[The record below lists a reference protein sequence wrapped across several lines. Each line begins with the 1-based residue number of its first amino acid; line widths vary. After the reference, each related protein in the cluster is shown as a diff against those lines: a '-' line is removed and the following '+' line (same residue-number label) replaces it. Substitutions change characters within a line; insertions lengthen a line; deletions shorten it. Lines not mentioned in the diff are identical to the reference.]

1 MAGIVRSR
9 AMNNATIQH
18 ADRATHLK
26 IVAVALAASIVVLAV
41 TVAAR
46 TMSSE
51 TIQSAHGPVIKA
63 TKTVVTT
70 SNNATTIQ

>member
-1 MAGIVRSR
+1 
-9 AMNNATIQH
+9 MNNATIPH

-26 IVAVALAASIVVLAV
+26 IVAVALVASIVVVAV

-46 TMSSE
+46 TMSPE
-51 TIQSAHGPVIKA
+51 TLRTAHGPVIKA

-70 SNNATTIQ
+70 SNDVTTIR

>member
-1 MAGIVRSR
+1 
-9 AMNNATIQH
+9 MNNATMPR

-26 IVAVALAASIVVLAV
+26 VVAVSLVASIAVLAV

-46 TMSSE
+46 TLPPDAV
-51 TIQSAHGPVIKA
+51 QSAHGPVVKA

-70 SNNATTIQ
+70 ANTTTTIR

>member
-1 MAGIVRSR
+1 
-9 AMNNATIQH
+9 MNNATIPH

-41 TVAAR
+41 AVAGR

-51 TIQSAHGPVIKA
+51 TVHTAHGPVIKA
-63 TKTVVTT
+63 TKTVITT
-70 SNNATTIQ
+70 SNDVTTVR